1 MDKEQFKKFT
11 EWLREEVNKT
21 SYAEVGRK
29 IGSSAAYVHNLLNGR
44 FRSLSVDKLDLF
56 CHAYPRLRQL
66 LGIYADCFNV
76 SQDDVLNYKGVV
88 VPNISEKVRDAM
100 KKMRQTYND
109 RELSQ
114 ETGVGESVINNIF
127 NRKGNKVSRSTVILA
142 IRNSRTVRKM
152 LGLDDGEGSQVM
164 INSPQGV
171 QVGESATYYNGEVTE
186 AQRDVNTVLDLFWA
200 DLQKQLLEKAMELNL
215 ATEDQMKVMRLLID
229 TKELVAK
236 SKSVVSRL

>member
-1 MDKEQFKKFT
+1 MDKEQFKMFT

-56 CHAYPRLRQL
+56 CHAYPKLRQL

-76 SQDDVLNYKGVV
+76 SQDDVLTYKGVV

-127 NRKGNKVSRSTVILA
+127 NRKGHKVSRSTVILA

-164 INSPQGV
+164 INSPQV
-171 QVGESATYYNGEVTE
+171 MQIGESATFYNGEVTE

-229 TKELVAK
+229 TKELVVK

>member
-1 MDKEQFKKFT
+1 MEKEQFKKFL
-11 EWLREEVNKT
+11 EWLREEVDTT

-76 SQDDVLNYKGVV
+76 SQDDTLNYKGVV
-88 VPNISEKVRDAM
+88 VTNISEKVRDAM
-100 KKMRQTYND
+100 EKMRKTYND

-127 NRKGNKVSRSTVILA
+127 NREGHKVSRSSVILA
-142 IRNSRTVRKM
+142 IRNSSTVRKM
-152 LGLDDGEGSQVM
+152 LGLDDGKGSQVM

-171 QVGESATYYNGEVTE
+171 LGASSSYHAENKIDIQSIVSGIKGYLFEEIMKLDIEDEPKMSLMKIIATKNFE
-186 AQRDVNTVLDLFWA
+186 
-200 DLQKQLLEKAMELNL
+200 EK
-215 ATEDQMKVMRLLID
+215 
-229 TKELVAK
+229 VAK
-236 SKSVVSRL
+236 IIKGK